1 MKKRRAENTG
11 KIRTLRPEDFERH
24 SERYSSHQAQNRM
37 ADEFFEEDGSR
48 EKGSAR
54 SKTQNRNMF
63 EHIGGAAAT
72 AVRHLKP
79 QKPDESYFRREKE
92 AWTLPQRRETN
103 FTFIACLVLLA
114 VMGLVMV
121 TSSSVYFA
129 YENTGDSLY
138 YFKRQLLWL
147 AISTAILI
155 AAVYVPLKW
164 YRKWAFAGYL
174 LAVFLLIAVIFV
186 GEEIKGSKRW
196 LGFGEYS
203 FQPSEFAKIA
213 TALFMAVLVDRHR
226 DDIQDVWVFAK
237 LLVVLMIPT
246 VLILKE
252 NLSTAIVN
260 MAIGLVI
267 MYIGGARIKHFLV
280 LVLPLLAVLVAI
292 VTIPLA
298 VPIESMPEWIQG
310 FMSEWY
316 YRTVRVRAWLDP
328 WSYASGDGY
337 QAIQSL
343 YAVGSGGFFG
353 VGLGGSVQKLG
364 FIPEAHNDIIFA
376 VLCEELG
383 LVGAAVVL
391 VLFAGLIWNGI
402 KISVHAPNNFSS
414 LLAVG
419 MITQVAVQVII
430 NVAVNTNSIPVT
442 GVTLPFISYGGSSLL
457 FLMGSMGILLNISRY
472 STAPRK

>member
-1 MKKRRAENTG
+1 M
-11 KIRTLRPEDFERH
+11 
-24 SERYSSHQAQNRM
+24 
-37 ADEFFEEDGSR
+37 
-48 EKGSAR
+48 
-54 SKTQNRNMF
+54 
-63 EHIGGAAAT
+63 
-72 AVRHLKP
+72 
-79 QKPDESYFRREKE
+79 
-92 AWTLPQRRETN
+92 
-103 FTFIACLVLLA
+103 
-114 VMGLVMV
+114 
-121 TSSSVYFA
+121 
-129 YENTGDSLY
+129 
-138 YFKRQLLWL
+138 WL
-147 AISTAILI
+147 AISTTILV

-174 LAVFLLIAVIFV
+174 LAVVLLIAVIFV

-316 YRTVRVRAWLDP
+316 YRCL
-328 WSYASGDGY
+328 
-337 QAIQSL
+337 L
-343 YAVGSGGFFG
+343 Y
-353 VGLGGSVQKLG
+353 
-364 FIPEAHNDIIFA
+364 
-376 VLCEELG
+376 
-383 LVGAAVVL
+383 
-391 VLFAGLIWNGI
+391 
-402 KISVHAPNNFSS
+402 
-414 LLAVG
+414 
-419 MITQVAVQVII
+419 T
-430 NVAVNTNSIPVT
+430 
-442 GVTLPFISYGGSSLL
+442 
-457 FLMGSMGILLNISRY
+457 SRCV
-472 STAPRK
+472 

>member
-24 SERYSSHQAQNRM
+24 SERYSSRQEKDRM
-37 ADEFFEEDGSR
+37 AEEFFEEEAPGKKSVYR
-48 EKGSAR
+48 AR
-54 SKTQNRNMF
+54 GKDRNVF
-63 EHIGGAAAT
+63 EHIGGAAST
-72 AVRHLKP
+72 AIQRLKP
-79 QKPDESYFRREKE
+79 KKPDADYFRREKE

-103 FTFIACLVLLA
+103 FTFIACLVLLSLI
-114 VMGLVMV
+114 GLVMV

-138 YFKRQLLWL
+138 YFRRQLMWL
-147 AISTAILI
+147 AISTAGL
-155 AAVYVPLKW
+155 AAAAYVPLKW
-164 YRKWAFAGYL
+164 YRKWAFAGYA
-174 LAVFLLIAVIFV
+174 LAIVLLIAVLFL
-186 GEEIKGSKRW
+186 GEDINGSKRW
-196 LGFGEYS
+196 LGFGDYS

-213 TALFMAVLVDRHR
+213 TALFMAVLVDQHR
-226 DDIQDVWVFAK
+226 DDIEDVWVFAK
-237 LLVVLMIPT
+237 LLVVLLIPT

-280 LVLPLLAVLVAI
+280 LVLPLLAVLVGI
-292 VTIPLA
+292 VTIPLV
-298 VPIESMPEWIQG
+298 VPLESMPEWIQG
-310 FMSEWY
+310 FMSEWL

-353 VGLGGSVQKLG
+353 VGLGSSVQKLG

-391 VLFAGLIWNGI
+391 LLFAGLVWNGI
-402 KISVHAPNNFSS
+402 KIAVHAPNNFSS